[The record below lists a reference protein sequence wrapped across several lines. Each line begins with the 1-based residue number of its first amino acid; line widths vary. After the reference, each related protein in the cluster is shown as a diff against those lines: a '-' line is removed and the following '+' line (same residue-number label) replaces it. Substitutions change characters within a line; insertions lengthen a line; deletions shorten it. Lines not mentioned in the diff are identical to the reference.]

1 VRLGAAHILRVMP
14 PGDRRVIAVELD
26 SDDASHVAQ
35 VLLQI
40 GALIDPDD
48 PDGLRDAF
56 GVLQPELTALK
67 LSEDQFRML
76 DPLTSYNDDDRAS
89 VAGRLRQIA
98 ATIEGQLPPDAPE
111 VIHRQPIP
119 RQPN

>member
-1 VRLGAAHILRVMP
+1 MSPRDRGRV
-14 PGDRRVIAVELD
+14 VAVELD
-26 SDDASHVAQ
+26 SDDASQVAQ
-35 VLLQI
+35 VLFQI

>member
-1 VRLGAAHILRVMP
+1 MSPRDRGRV
-14 PGDRRVIAVELD
+14 VAVELD
-26 SDDASHVAQ
+26 SDDASQVAQ
-35 VLLQI
+35 VLIQI

-56 GVLQPELTALK
+56 GVLQPELTNLK

-76 DPLTSYNDDDRAS
+76 DPLTSYNDADRAF
-89 VAGRLRQIA
+89 VARRLRQIA

-111 VIHRQPIP
+111 VIHRHPIP
-119 RQPN
+119 HHPN

>member
-1 VRLGAAHILRVMP
+1 MSPR
-14 PGDRRVIAVELD
+14 DRGRVITVELD
-26 SDDASHVAQ
+26 SDDASQVAQ
-35 VLLQI
+35 ILFQI
-40 GALIDPDD
+40 CALIDPDD

-56 GVLQPELTALK
+56 GVLQPELTNLK

-76 DPLTSYNDDDRAS
+76 DPLPSYKNDDDRAS
-89 VAGRLRQIA
+89 MASRLRQIA

-119 RQPN
+119 HHPN